1 MGSMIGPSKS
11 ELKLERGAAA
21 DLWRNT
27 LSQIPTLFG
36 RLVYLSSLRD
46 TNSGTYEHY
55 GLAQVFGA
63 KEADRTLR
71 QSHSQAFVAWLNLN
85 LEQQKADLEDYLAGL
100 EENISGILANWIR
113 LAPYRNLIPARAR
126 EVEKQLYL
134 TDLEVVLELL
144 KFDHDVASPD
154 PTA

>member
-1 MGSMIGPSKS
+1 MGEARP

-46 TNSGTYEHY
+46 ANSGTYDHY

-71 QSHSQAFVAWLNLN
+71 QSHTQAFAAWLNLN
-85 LEQQKADLEDYLAGL
+85 LEQQKSDLEDYLAGL
-100 EENISGILANWIR
+100 EDDINSILGNWIR

-126 EVEKQLYL
+126 EVERQLYL
-134 TDLEVVLELL
+134 TDLEVVIELL
-144 KFDHDVASPD
+144 KFDHDVASHD

>member
-1 MGSMIGPSKS
+1 MAGESKS
-11 ELKLERGAAA
+11 ELKLERGAPA

-27 LSQIPTLFG
+27 LSQIPTQFG

-46 TNSGTYEHY
+46 SNSGVYEHY
-55 GLAQVFGA
+55 GLAQVFGG

-71 QSHSQAFVAWLNLN
+71 QSHTQAFSVWLNLN
-85 LEQQKADLEDYLAGL
+85 LEQQKNDLEDYLSGL
-100 EENISGILANWIR
+100 EEDVDAILATWIR

-126 EVEKQLYL
+126 EVERRLYL